1 VSIRWVLP
9 HQASEVVPLSSH
21 SNSEAARPRLRV
33 RRRRLQN
40 LPPFTSITSKDND
53 PTDVLYRVV
62 RNAGRARSSTL
73 APNINN
79 TASLFWRNTNTS
91 TLTST
96 ESTTLRPL
104 DTLVSASFLACIFG
118 SSPCIITTLDIRIDV
133 SIPSVTQP
141 SLRNHFGRLEESL
154 EEQTTPCQIR
164 GCQLLGAACIRLI
177 LCMSVT
183 EHGIRSAT
191 HSCCPI

>member
-1 VSIRWVLP
+1 MAGRFVVYSESNRWLLGVSIRWVLP

-40 LPPFTSITSKDND
+40 LPPFTSISSKDND

-79 TASLFWRNTNTS
+79 TASLFWWNTNTS

-96 ESTTLRPL
+96 EPTTLRPL
-104 DTLVSASFLACIFG
+104 DTLIPAIFLACIFG
-118 SSPCIITTLDIRIDV
+118 SSPCIINTLDVRIDV

-141 SLRNHFGRLEESL
+141 SLRHHFGRLRKASRNERHHVKSGAVSSW
-154 EEQTTPCQIR
+154 EQR
-164 GCQLLGAACIRLI
+164 
-177 LCMSVT
+177 VYV
-183 EHGIRSAT
+183 
-191 HSCCPI
+191 

>member
-1 VSIRWVLP
+1 MSIRWVLP

-40 LPPFTSITSKDND
+40 LPPFTSISSKDND

-79 TASLFWRNTNTS
+79 TTSLFWWNTNTS

-118 SSPCIITTLDIRIDV
+118 SSPCIINTLDVRIDV

-141 SLRNHFGRLEESL
+141 SLRHHFGRLKESL
-154 EEQTTPCQIR
+154 EEQTTSCRIR
-164 GCQLLGAACIRLI
+164 GCRLLGAACIRLT

-183 EHGIRSAT
+183 EHGTRSAT